1 MADPFCPNCGTEVDD
16 DARFCPTCGRTL
28 LVAEP
33 EDAGPAMSWDE
44 PTVAVPR
51 QEAEPEAASEPIP
64 PAPSWPP
71 PETEPEEPER
81 VEPEWAEQAFERQ
94 PEPAAQA
101 PPPPSASGL
110 PPPPPAQPAA
120 APPPTRSEPDL
131 PFTWPVMLSGWLIG
145 AGSGLAALTLLPVLG
160 NPLNLLLFVALLA
173 IAASIFLADR
183 VPTIPHQRLATFSV
197 VLVALGI
204 ALERAAFRVSGIDTI
219 FLVTVVAAAAG
230 ALLLELGRDRPV
242 PPPGGAS

>member
-33 EDAGPAMSWDE
+33 EDEAAMPTGDE
-44 PTVAVPR
+44 PTASVRR
-51 QEAEPEAASEPIP
+51 QEPAAGAASEPIP

-71 PETEPEEPER
+71 SE
-81 VEPEWAEQAFERQ
+81 
-94 PEPAAQA
+94 PEPAEQQPPAAEATQA
-101 PPPPSASGL
+101 APAEHAAEPEPAPA
-110 PPPPPAQPAA
+110 PTPPPPAAHAPPPVQPG
-120 APPPTRSEPDL
+120 APPPTRTEPDL

-173 IAASIFLADR
+173 IAASVFLADR
-183 VPTIPHQRLATFSV
+183 VPTIPHQRLATLAV
-197 VLVALGI
+197 ALVALGI

-219 FLVTVVAAAAG
+219 FLVMVVAAAAG

-242 PPPGGAS
+242 PPPGGAN

>member
-1 MADPFCPNCGTEVDD
+1 VADPFCPNCGTEVDD

-28 LVAEP
+28 LVAET
-33 EDAGPAMSWDE
+33 EDAGAPMTWDE
-44 PTVAVPR
+44 PTAVVPR
-51 QEAEPEAASEPIP
+51 QEADPEAASEPIP
-64 PAPSWPP
+64 PAPSWPTP
-71 PETEPEEPER
+71 EPEP
-81 VEPEWAEQAFERQ
+81 VEPEGVEPAPAQQSFEPP
-94 PEPAAQA
+94 PEPAA
-101 PPPPSASGL
+101 PAS
-110 PPPPPAQPAA
+110 PAPAA
-120 APPPTRSEPDL
+120 PAPPPPTRSEPDL

-173 IAASIFLADR
+173 IAASVFLADR

-219 FLVTVVAAAAG
+219 FLVMIVAAAAG